1 MSELY
6 GIPKNHEENRYKT
19 AIIAIVSVIKNV
31 LTVSIFNLYQHF
43 LSRLKFTLISL
54 LENSAF
60 ARADYI
66 VLFVVWFAAV
76 GWCISSLLA
85 VGIECILGGSA

>member
-1 MSELY
+1 VAVA
-6 GIPKNHEENRYKT
+6 GG
-19 AIIAIVSVIKNV
+19 
-31 LTVSIFNLYQHF
+31 
-43 LSRLKFTLISL
+43 SR
-54 LENSAF
+54 F

-85 VGIECILGGSA
+85 VGIECIFGWSA